1 MRSLRLIVTA
11 WSEVLV
17 LPEQG
22 QVVFK
27 SLGVKLGVTGDYLHL
42 PVLVRVRLIK
52 LIIEVILSHPQQ
64 KLIRVYT
71 EEGLLFLNFPPASPN
86 NI

>member
-1 MRSLRLIVTA
+1 MTE

-22 QVVFK
+22 QVVLK
-27 SLGVKLGVTGDYLHL
+27 SLGVKLGVTRDYLHL
-42 PVLVRVRLIK
+42 PVLVGVRLIK

-64 KLIRVYT
+64 QLVRIYT
-71 EEGLLFLNFPPASPN
+71 EK
-86 NI
+86 

>member
-1 MRSLRLIVTA
+1 MGEVILESLRLIVTD

-27 SLGVKLGVTGDYLHL
+27 SLGVKLGVTRDYLNL

-64 KLIRVYT
+64 QLIRVYA
-71 EEGLLFLNFPPASPN
+71 EK
-86 NI
+86 NIMIS

>member
-1 MRSLRLIVTA
+1 MTD

-27 SLGVKLGVTGDYLHL
+27 SLGVKLGVTRDYLHL
-42 PVLVRVRLIK
+42 PVLVRVRLVK

-64 KLIRVYT
+64 QLIRVYA
-71 EEGLLFLNFPPASPN
+71 EKKDDF
-86 NI
+86 

>member
-1 MRSLRLIVTA
+1 MTD

-64 KLIRVYT
+64 KLIRVYA
-71 EEGLLFLNFPPASPN
+71 EEGLLFLNFPPD

>member
-1 MRSLRLIVTA
+1 MCECFESIVTD

-22 QVVFK
+22 QVVLK
-27 SLGVKLGVTGDYLHL
+27 SLGVKLGVTRDYLHL

-52 LIIEVILSHPQQ
+52 LIIEVILSHPQEQ
-64 KLIRVYT
+64 LVRVHAAKQCS
-71 EEGLLFLNFPPASPN
+71 LSILFPRRF
-86 NI
+86 